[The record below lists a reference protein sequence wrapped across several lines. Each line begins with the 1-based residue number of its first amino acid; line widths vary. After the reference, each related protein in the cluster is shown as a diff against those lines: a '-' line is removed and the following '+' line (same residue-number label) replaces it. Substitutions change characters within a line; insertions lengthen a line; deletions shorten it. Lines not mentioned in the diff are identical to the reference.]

1 MLYRIHFSGD
11 IRKLYHQTMY
21 MSPDSPQGLLNKAL
35 FETILYFCRRGRE
48 NIRELDSSDFQIK
61 YDADGRK
68 YITKVKSEQ
77 TKNHQG
83 TTNEDESDGGRM
95 YATGSRMCP
104 VSSFE
109 KYLSKRNSK
118 CSALFQHPKS
128 SFCDDDNEWYE
139 NKPIGK
145 NMLGSFMANLST
157 QAKLSEVYTNH
168 CIRATTITEL
178 NREGFKDRDIIAVS
192 GHRSTTA
199 LKSYVSDTSLET
211 KRKMSDVLSNITH
224 NNDNFLDSNITHD
237 INNNKPIDNVPT
249 QLCEIDFLDIDDQDL
264 LSAFDDIEIQ
274 QYGVSSGNTNVVQ
287 TENTC
292 RNTIHAVSNPASFN
306 VSNCTVTINY
316 NGKP

>member
-21 MSPDSPQGLLNKAL
+21 MSPDSPQGLLNKVL

-48 NIRELDSSDFQIK
+48 NIRELDSSDFEIK
-61 YDADGRK
+61 YNADGRK
-68 YITKVKSEQ
+68 YITKVKSVQ
-77 TKNHQG
+77 TKHHQR

-95 YATGSRMCP
+95 YATGSIMCP
-104 VSSFE
+104 VSRF
-109 KYLSKRNSK
+109 
-118 CSALFQHPKS
+118 ALFQHPKS

-139 NKPIGK
+139 NKPIEK
-145 NMLGSFMANLST
+145 NMLGSFMAT

-178 NREGFKDRDIIAVS
+178 NREGFNDRDIIAVS

-237 INNNKPIDNVPT
+237 INNNKPIDNNVPT

-264 LSAFDDIEIQ
+264 LSAFNDIEIQ

-306 VSNCTVTINY
+306 FSNCTATINY